1 MMRKKYSLKTNK
13 KANYHTDNTVEIG
26 QNTIIQNNC
35 IIEENVK
42 IFPNCF
48 IGNNVKIKKIQS
60 FILMYLFITTLLLVK
75 IVLFTQEQL
84 LVLMDLVL

>member
-13 KANYHTDNTVEIG
+13 KANYHIDNTVEIG

-42 IFPNCF
+42 YF
-48 IGNNVKIKKIQS
+48 
-60 FILMYLFITTLLLVK
+60 L
-75 IVLFTQEQL
+75 IVLL
-84 LVLMDLVL
+84 AIMLK